1 MYWIGKKLC
10 YSKPCGVSKNNNNK
24 KRAGIFN
31 EWAFIIYFE
40 ADREIVAQK
49 MTVVSIAMDMQLRKS
64 VKPAVAALNNVINPD
79 FIECTF
85 VLPHCRTT
93 GELISQ
99 LSVVCTVKIAC
110 SGFFRTL
117 LWTVGVHLV
126 ILSLHLYCCL

>member
-1 MYWIGKKLC
+1 
-10 YSKPCGVSKNNNNK
+10 
-24 KRAGIFN
+24 
-31 EWAFIIYFE
+31 
-40 ADREIVAQK
+40 

-110 SGFFRTL
+110 SGFLSAASLEHFCDCRSPFSYLVFALVLLLVTL
-117 LWTVGVHLV
+117 AELLQD
-126 ILSLHLYCCL
+126 IA